1 VIEPDE
7 EWQIEMLGV
16 DDAHDVV
23 VCDVEAVPV
32 IVTDVDCE
40 TEPDVEID
48 GLTVPVVDTD
58 AVPEIDAEWHTEML
72 GEDEPQ
78 EVAV

>member
-1 VIEPDE
+1 MIEPDE

-32 IVTDVDCE
+32 IVPGVDCE

-72 GEDEPQ
+72 GEDETQ